1 MGSETKE
8 TLERKFIEEGRV
20 TGFVYSTSL
29 RGDLAVT
36 VLSVFMRFRRAFLS
50 FFDMLTSLI

>member
-36 VLSVFMRFRRAFLS
+36 VLSVFMRDRRAFLS